1 MKDLKSDVSIQS
13 IDQTSFLSGV
23 VAGEVVQSEKKV
35 AGFHL
40 ITPIPL

>member
-1 MKDLKSDVSIQS
+1 MKNLKSDVSIQP

-23 VAGEVVQSEKKV
+23 VAGEVRSEKKV

-40 ITPIPL
+40 VTPIPL